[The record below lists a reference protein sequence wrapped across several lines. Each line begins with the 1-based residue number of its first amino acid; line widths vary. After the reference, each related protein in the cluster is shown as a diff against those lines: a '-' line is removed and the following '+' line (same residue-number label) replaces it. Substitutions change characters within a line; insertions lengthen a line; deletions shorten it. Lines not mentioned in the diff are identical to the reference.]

1 MLPIAPV
8 STPRLGE
15 LGQLVLVPLL
25 VGGPAGTLTPESVSL
40 STKLFCLFFFFNLNS
55 FENVPCSD

>member
-15 LGQLVLVPLL
+15 LGQLVH
-25 VGGPAGTLTPESVSL
+25 GSIAGCWPSRDLDSRVCVLEHEIILP
-40 STKLFCLFFFFNLNS
+40 FFFFNLNS
-55 FENVPCSD
+55 FEDVPCSD